1 MAKTTLD
8 YVLQFFQSLSIISAG
23 ILVIVY
29 WVKQARSPQKKQNE
43 RLDALEK
50 WKDHVDKCLDNDKA
64 NIEELREGNRVMQQ
78 GMLALIQNAIE
89 KDGKADPKLVEASN
103 RLEKYLIER

>member
-1 MAKTTLD
+1 MEKTTLE
-8 YVLQFFQSLSIISAG
+8 YVLTFFQSLSIISAG
-23 ILVIVY
+23 VLVIVY
-29 WVKQARSPQKKQNE
+29 WVKQARSPQQKQNE

-50 WKDHVDKCLDNDKA
+50 WKEHVDKCLDNDKA
-64 NIEELREGNRVMQQ
+64 SIEELREGNRVMQQ